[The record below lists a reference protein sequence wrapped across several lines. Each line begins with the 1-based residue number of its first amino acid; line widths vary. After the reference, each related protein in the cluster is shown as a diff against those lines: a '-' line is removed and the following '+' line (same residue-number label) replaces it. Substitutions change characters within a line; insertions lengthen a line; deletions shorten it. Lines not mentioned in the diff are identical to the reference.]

1 MNTDKLHKAASYT
14 MDALGMKPDP
24 WQMDVLTCGHKRLLL
39 NCCRQAGK
47 STTVAILSVIESV
60 GHDDMRVL
68 LLAPSF
74 RQSKLLFKTTAQI
87 LKRVSQHCIMHETT
101 QELDLVNGSQIICLP
116 CEEGTIRGYAN
127 VGLLV
132 IDEAARVPDELYRAV
147 SPMLAVSHG
156 RMVCLS
162 TPFGRRGFFW
172 QAWAKGDSDWKRVE
186 VPVDQ
191 VPRISKEYLEQA
203 RREHGESWCQQEF
216 YCSFEAQEG
225 LVYPDLARC
234 VVQADAPL
242 AGRWYGGIDFGLR
255 NPFAA
260 VWGVIDRDDVLWLVG
275 EHYMRDKSLR
285 FHAARLPKNV
295 TWYADPSGATEI
307 GELRCAGF
315 TMRKANNQRRS
326 GILAVRARIETDRL
340 KILEGACP
348 NLLAEAQLYSYDAD
362 SGDEPSKGNDHALDA
377 LRYLVSKLDCKK
389 IALFRRKEPPEPEIP
404 PAPIAANHPLVQP
417 TSPSK
422 PRKWLSVYNEALW
435 TRMY

>member
-1 MNTDKLHKAASYT
+1 MDEQRLHEAVGYT

-156 RMVCLS
+156 RMVGLS
-162 TPFGRRGFFW
+162 TKVGRMSNSSRKRKNQGRLTPMDYLMRETKFVRSAG
-172 QAWAKGDSDWKRVE
+172 QNRRKREKIADRLLEMASRNPLDRSAARKRLKRKAWA
-186 VPVDQ
+186 Q
-191 VPRISKEYLEQA
+191 MAHTLQA
-203 RREHGESWCQQEF
+203 E
-216 YCSFEAQEG
+216 
-225 LVYPDLARC
+225 
-234 VVQADAPL
+234 
-242 AGRWYGGIDFGLR
+242 
-255 NPFAA
+255 
-260 VWGVIDRDDVLWLVG
+260 
-275 EHYMRDKSLR
+275 
-285 FHAARLPKNV
+285 
-295 TWYADPSGATEI
+295 
-307 GELRCAGF
+307 
-315 TMRKANNQRRS
+315 
-326 GILAVRARIETDRL
+326 
-340 KILEGACP
+340 
-348 NLLAEAQLYSYDAD
+348 
-362 SGDEPSKGNDHALDA
+362 
-377 LRYLVSKLDCKK
+377 
-389 IALFRRKEPPEPEIP
+389 
-404 PAPIAANHPLVQP
+404 
-417 TSPSK
+417 
-422 PRKWLSVYNEALW
+422 
-435 TRMY
+435 